1 MKAPRRVKRAWYFL
15 RSFFRRPWRLA
26 DYPVVIRRQEPGA
39 DDSEAPPAFRE
50 LRLPEYVATIDGM
63 MLAGLGDTP
72 ESARADLAE
81 RFENYRAAHDTLP
94 RPGTQAPITFA
105 TATRVEAHGTLR
117 DEFVERILRMEWAF
131 ISDESALTEFPEDPD
146 EYGRR
151 IMLLYGVDIDQLADR
166 RIATIL
172 DAIAD
177 RPARGGRV

>member
-1 MKAPRRVKRAWYFL
+1 MKVPRRVKRAWYYL
-15 RSFFRRPWRLA
+15 RSFFRWPWTFA
-26 DYPVVIRRQEPGA
+26 DYPVVVHRQGPLADGA
-39 DDSEAPPAFRE
+39 
-50 LRLPEYVATIDGM
+50 LPEYVAMIDGM
-63 MLAGLGDTP
+63 ILAGLGDTP
-72 ESARADLAE
+72 ESARAELAE
-81 RFENYRAAHDTLP
+81 RFEAYRAAHDTLP

-105 TATRVEAHGTLR
+105 TATRVELHGTLR

-131 ISDESALTEFPEDPD
+131 MSDESSLTDFPEELD

-151 IMLLYGVDIDQLADR
+151 IMLLYGIDIDQLADR